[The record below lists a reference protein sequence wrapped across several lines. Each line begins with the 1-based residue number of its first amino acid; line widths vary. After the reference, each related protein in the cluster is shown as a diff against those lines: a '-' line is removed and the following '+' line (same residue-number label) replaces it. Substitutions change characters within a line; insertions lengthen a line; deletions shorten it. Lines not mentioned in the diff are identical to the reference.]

1 MVTENTNGQISDED
15 RRTFLKALGVGG
27 AVAAGSASLDDVRNA
42 VTAGESAQ
50 LAQIGSD
57 VRADLTGS
65 LDAAALADGQAEL
78 ASAVSSLTAA
88 AEQGL
93 PAAEQRAEFESLA
106 TASQPIYDHL
116 ETTGFFQSTDAHLPQ
131 FEPSYLESAV
141 STFVGSEALT
151 EPLASLGLTDGDG
164 VDLLTEVIANAE
176 ELDAYHWVASE
187 EIPRSQIEFGEKIPP
202 MTKAASFGVLAWL
215 NDLDEHLWQKQVLLD
230 DGHYGDAV
238 WHARSMAAG
247 LQLVSEGAKAVA
259 EESGRFSDEE
269 LSALLTTG
277 FAVQAIAQNMLPK
290 DVYWV
295 TEEMR
300 APRN

>member
-1 MVTENTNGQISDED
+1 MVTENTGRQISDED

-27 AVAAGSASLDDVRNA
+27 AVAVGSASIEDVRNA

-50 LAQIGSD
+50 LAQIGND
-57 VRADLTGS
+57 VRADLSGS
-65 LDAAALADGQAEL
+65 LDAATLADGQAEL
-78 ASAVSSLTAA
+78 ASAVSSLTVA
-88 AEQGL
+88 AEAGL
-93 PAAEQRAEFESLA
+93 PAAEQRAEFEA
-106 TASQPIYDHL
+106 VAAAAQPVYDHL
-116 ETTGFFQSTDAHLPQ
+116 EATGFFESTDTHLPQ
-131 FEPSYLESAV
+131 FTPSYLESAV
-141 STFVGSEALT
+141 STFVGAEGMA
-151 EPLASLGLTDGDG
+151 EPLSSMGLTGGDG

-176 ELDAYHWVASE
+176 RLNTYHWVASE
-187 EIPRSQIEFGEKIPP
+187 DVPREQLQYGEKIPP
-202 MTKAASFGVLAWL
+202 MTKAASYGALAWL
-215 NDLDEHLWQKQVLLD
+215 NDLDEHLWQKQILLD
-230 DGHYGDAV
+230 DSIYGDAV

-247 LQLVSEGAKAVA
+247 LQLMSEGATALA

-277 FAVQAIAQNMLPK
+277 FAVQAIAQNLLPQ